1 LLARAQLAGA
11 FYGSTAIRQYGDDL
25 STWLD
30 GWLGSDSIQLRNS
43 YKAKQLQARQFGST
57 AMKD

>member
-1 LLARAQLAGA
+1 LAGA
-11 FYGSTAIRQYGDDL
+11 FYGSTAIRHYGDDL

-43 YKAKQLQARQFGST
+43 YKAKQLQARQYGST